1 MKFSCEKVS
10 IAGLYYRTGA
20 DQTDYSICYLILKQK
35 TMNKH
40 PSCDHDNCHSWF
52 HEHTE
57 LVILAQEDLP
67 CEN

>member
-1 MKFSCEKVS
+1 MKFSREKVS

-52 HEHTE
+52 SRTHRIGNIGTRGFTM
-57 LVILAQEDLP
+57 
-67 CEN
+67 